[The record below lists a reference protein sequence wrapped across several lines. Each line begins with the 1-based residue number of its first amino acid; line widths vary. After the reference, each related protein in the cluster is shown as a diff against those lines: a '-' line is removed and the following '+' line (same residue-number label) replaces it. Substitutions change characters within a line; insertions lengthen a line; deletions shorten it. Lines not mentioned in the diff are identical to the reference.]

1 MQIVFSGIGG
11 QGILLATRVI
21 AEYAL
26 SKGFNVIGSEVHGM
40 AQRGGS
46 VVSHLKIG
54 DYKSPLVAQGEA
66 DLLISFDWHEG
77 LKNLPFLGERGFALL
92 NSDIDSTIEHPVLKE
107 LIGSRRLEIYMVDG
121 YKIAL
126 EGLNAPMTLNVVM
139 LGKLTSLLED
149 KFPADEIKD
158 IIGKMVP
165 HKYKD
170 LNLRAFE
177 MGRRAEVR
185 EVR

>member
-21 AEYAL
+21 AEHAL

-46 VVSHLKIG
+46 VVSHLKVG

-77 LKNLPFLGERGFALL
+77 LRNLPFLAKRGIALL
-92 NSDIDSTIEHPVLKE
+92 NSDIGSRIEHPVLKDLIEGRE
-107 LIGSRRLEIYMVDG
+107 LRIYIVDG

-126 EGLNAPMTLNVVM
+126 GELNAPMTLNVVM
-139 LGKLTSLLED
+139 LGKLTSLLGD
-149 KFPADEIKD
+149 KFPPEEIKNVV
-158 IIGKMVP
+158 GKMVP
-165 HKYKD
+165 TKYKD
-170 LNLRAFE
+170 LNLRAFD
-177 MGRRAEVR
+177 MGRGAEVR